1 MIEVGVCQKNAC
13 DRTVAQGIKAGLQ
26 LWCVFDLPT
35 KIRRCVD
42 QEPTRVVAADHDA
55 GLRLRS
61 NFPRPRGEAIHAG
74 TVPLRQATAGCAAKN
89 MDANQPELRGD

>member
-13 DRTVAQGIKAGLQ
+13 DRTVAQGTKAGLQ
-26 LWCVFDLPT
+26 LWCMFDLPT

-42 QEPTRVVAADHDA
+42 QEPARIVAADHDA

-61 NFPRPRGEAIHAG
+61 NFPRARGEAIHAG
-74 TVPLRQATAGCAAKN
+74 TVPLRQAPTGCAAKN